1 METED
6 KAKLKQSFQMNK
18 NYYNLI
24 KFLSNEEKGLWIDA
38 IFKHEIYKQKTDF
51 KDNKLL
57 MSAYEF
63 AIGDLTNND
72 RKYNEACIKKSNAK
86 KSNWNSTKE
95 KPKKTTTPTKNN
107 EETEEQE
114 RINREV
120 EDYEREQKEEREKER
135 EERERETKKEKEE
148 REKALAEFLKRASK

>member
-38 IFKHEIYKQKTDF
+38 VFKHEIYKQKTDF

-63 AIGDLTNND
+63 AISDLTNND

-86 KSNWNSTKE
+86 KSNWNKE
-95 KPKKTTTPTKNN
+95 KQKTEIKKPEKI
-107 EETEEQE
+107 ETE
-114 RINREV
+114 
-120 EDYEREQKEEREKER
+120 
-135 EERERETKKEKEE
+135 KEKNDRLIKEAE
-148 REKALAEFLKRASK
+148 DLVHSQISENIRELKIKAGIKK

>member
-38 IFKHEIYKQKTDF
+38 IFKHEINKTKTDF

-63 AIGDLTNND
+63 AIGDLINND
-72 RKYNEACIKKSNAK
+72 RKYNDACIKKSNAK
-86 KSNWNSTKE
+86 KSNWNNTKE
-95 KPKKTTTPTKNN
+95 KPKTEIKKN
-107 EETEEQE
+107 EKIIDHDAE
-114 RINREV
+114 RIQKEV
-120 EDYEREQKEEREKER
+120 EDYEREQR
-135 EERERETKKEKEE
+135 EEREREKREIEIQEQKRKKEM
-148 REKALAEFLKRASK
+148 AEFLKRVSK

>member
-1 METED
+1 MEIED

-18 NYYNLI
+18 NYYNII

-86 KSNWNSTKE
+86 KSNWNNSKE
-95 KPKKTTTPTKNN
+95 KKEIKKPEKI
-107 EETEEQE
+107 ETE
-114 RINREV
+114 
-120 EDYEREQKEEREKER
+120 
-135 EERERETKKEKEE
+135 KEKNDRLIKEAE
-148 REKALAEFLKRASK
+148 DLVHSQISDNIIELKIKAGIIK

>member
-86 KSNWNSTKE
+86 KSNWNNSKE
-95 KPKKTTTPTKNN
+95 KKEIKKPEKI
-107 EETEEQE
+107 ETE
-114 RINREV
+114 
-120 EDYEREQKEEREKER
+120 
-135 EERERETKKEKEE
+135 KEKNDRLIKEAE
-148 REKALAEFLKRASK
+148 DLVHSQISENIRELKIKAGIKK

>member
-57 MSAYEF
+57 MSSYEF
-63 AIGDLTNND
+63 AISDLTNND

-86 KSNWNSTKE
+86 KSNWNNSKE
-95 KPKKTTTPTKNN
+95 KKEIKKPEKI
-107 EETEEQE
+107 ETE
-114 RINREV
+114 
-120 EDYEREQKEEREKER
+120 
-135 EERERETKKEKEE
+135 KEKNDRLIKEAE
-148 REKALAEFLKRASK
+148 DLVHSQISENIRELKIKAGIKK

>member
-38 IFKHEIYKQKTDF
+38 IFKHEINKTKTDF

-63 AIGDLTNND
+63 AIGDLINND
-72 RKYNEACIKKSNAK
+72 RKYNDACIKKSNAK
-86 KSNWNSTKE
+86 KSNWNKE
-95 KPKKTTTPTKNN
+95 KQKNTPPSEN
-107 EETEEQE
+107 TE
-114 RINREV
+114 
-120 EDYEREQKEEREKER
+120 
-135 EERERETKKEKEE
+135 EKEE
-148 REKALAEFLKRASK
+148 PKIETMVQQRKREEEEKLRDKK

>member
-24 KFLSNEEKGLWIDA
+24 KFLSNEEKGLWIEA

-86 KSNWNSTKE
+86 KSNWNKE
-95 KPKKTTTPTKNN
+95 KQKT
-107 EETEEQE
+107 
-114 RINREV
+114 
-120 EDYEREQKEEREKER
+120 
-135 EERERETKKEKEE
+135 ETKKPEKVETEKEKNDRLTKE
-148 REKALAEFLKRASK
+148 AEELVHSQISENIRELKIKAGIKK